1 LQRGISELAAEAA
14 NGPEKQAQYNTDE
27 DRSRQ
32 RKGDRPTTSAPIEV
46 AGKTAERKMEA
57 VETENH
63 DTEQHQK
70 QAKKNK
76 GAAKIMHTA
85 EAC

>member
-32 RKGDRPTTSAPIEV
+32 RKGDRPTTSAPIEI
-46 AGKTAERKMEA
+46 AGKTAEREMEA
-57 VETENH
+57 AETENH
-63 DTEQHQK
+63 GTQQYQEET
-70 QAKKNK
+70 KKNK